1 MLFIILLL
9 LFLVNFFVR
18 HRFTSFDENICV
30 NGTVVCAKLMRLYR
44 WYISNV
50 LAYRIKLIHNHDVV
64 AACVFNFSLVCG
76 AVAYIFEIV
85 SHKHTLTMYGSLCFY
100 LSNKSNVIY
109 WMYFLTGS
117 GALGRER
124 KRRRDRI
131 AYELKEPEKH
141 WTKFSNFTVKKHT
154 HSHKMNDSYFP
165 VSSAFL
171 SFESDLIKYIMY
183 FSVESRTKV
192 HLEKQ
197 NIK

>member
-1 MLFIILLL
+1 MVHIKCSCLPHKIDPQSRCGGRLCFQ
-9 LFLVNFFVR
+9 FFSRLWSCCVYFWDC
-18 HRFTSFDENICV
+18 FTQ
-30 NGTVVCAKLMRLYR
+30 T
-44 WYISNV
+44 
-50 LAYRIKLIHNHDVV
+50 
-64 AACVFNFSLVCG
+64 
-76 AVAYIFEIV
+76 
-85 SHKHTLTMYGSLCFY
+85 HTHSLTMYGSLCFY

-131 AYELKEPEKH
+131 AHELKEPEQH

-183 FSVESRTKV
+183 FSVENRTKV